1 MNPGKDLH
9 PSIVVKVRLDINKSI
24 IRSRSA
30 IYNYP
35 LLSHSNWI
43 WRGVRNPI
51 HRYVVDTVLGPVRLG
66 F

>member
-1 MNPGKDLH
+1 MKPGKDLYG
-9 PSIVVKVRLDINKSI
+9 SIVVGVRLNVSKSI